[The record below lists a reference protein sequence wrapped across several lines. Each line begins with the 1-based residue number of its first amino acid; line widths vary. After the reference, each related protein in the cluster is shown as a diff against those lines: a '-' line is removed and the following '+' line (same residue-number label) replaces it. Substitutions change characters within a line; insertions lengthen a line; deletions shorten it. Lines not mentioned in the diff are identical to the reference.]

1 MSRALPTSGSIRR
14 RLTLQ
19 LVGSAAFLAS
29 LLFFI
34 VLVFTR
40 DVSQRTHDSIL
51 QASATSIMDSVSV
64 RSGDVTV
71 DIPYSAL
78 SMLGNVSDD
87 RVFYRVAQNDR
98 MLTGYGDL
106 PLPDLLP
113 QRGQP
118 RFDTAPYKGD
128 SIRMVT
134 LARRVSLNGQVSDV
148 VISVAQTGEGQ
159 AAQLA
164 ELTRTALQLGL
175 GFFMIAAFLAIWAA
189 QSSIR
194 PLAELA
200 EAVSRRGPKD
210 LRPVH
215 RPVPS
220 EMIPLVTSLNRF
232 IERLRVSL
240 SRSEDFIAEAAHRV
254 RTPLATVRTQAE
266 ITLRRVERDENRAS
280 LREMIRAIDE
290 SSRAAGQLLDHAMVT
305 FRTDSLLREEVD
317 LGALSRDLLN
327 RLRPIAELKDI
338 ALHSDLPQTPP
349 LSGDPI
355 LIQNAVRNLL
365 DNAIK
370 YAPSESDIQV
380 ILRREGAE
388 LRLSIIDEAG
398 GFPSGDTD
406 ALTARFARGS
416 NAEGTI
422 GSGLGLTIARE
433 VAEAHGGR
441 LTIASS
447 QATNGPPAAS
457 PRREGSCV
465 SLCFPVS

>member
-1 MSRALPTSGSIRR
+1 MSQTLPTSGSIRR

-40 DVSQRTHDSIL
+40 DVSQQTHDSIL
-51 QASATSIMDSVSV
+51 RASATSIMDSVSV

-78 SMLGNVSDD
+78 SMLGNVSND
-87 RVFYRVAQNDR
+87 RVFYRVAQDQVL
-98 MLTGYGDL
+98 LTGYADL
-106 PLPDLLP
+106 PRPDPLPRQGTP
-113 QRGQP
+113 Q
-118 RFDTAPYKGD
+118 FETLPYKGD

-134 LARRVSLNGQVSDV
+134 LARRVSLGEQASDLI
-148 VISVAQTGEGQ
+148 ISVAQTREGQ
-159 AAQLA
+159 SEQLAQL
-164 ELTRTALQLGL
+164 TRNALQLGF
-175 GFFMIAAFLAIWAA
+175 GFFVIAALLAIWTA
-189 QSSIR
+189 QSSVR
-194 PLAELA
+194 PLAELTD
-200 EAVSRRGPKD
+200 AVSLRGPKD
-210 LRPVH
+210 LRPVR

-220 EMIPLVTSLNRF
+220 EMIPLVQSLNRF
-232 IERLRVSL
+232 IDRLRISL

-266 ITLRRVERDENRAS
+266 ITLRRVDRAENRAS

-317 LGALSRDLLN
+317 LGALSRDLLK

-338 ALHSDLPQTPP
+338 ALHSDLPQTPS
-349 LSGDPI
+349 LLGDPI

-380 ILRREGAE
+380 SLRKEGTE

-398 GFPSGDTD
+398 GFPSGDTG

-416 NAEGTI
+416 NAAGTI

-433 VAEAHGGR
+433 VVEAHGGQ
-441 LTIASS
+441 LTIATSK
-447 QATNGPPAAS
+447 AVDGPPAAS

-465 SLCFPVS
+465 SLCFPLS